1 MPLYHICLLCCNI
14 DRLSQCSITLHA
26 FYLLTIYFVD
36 NALENPIILS
46 RKSKESIF
54 IIMNRLCILF
64 FFSSSEKDKPS
75 CLKPFKSEYGNAVFH
90 MSNKR
95 DMNFARVLTTW
106 IMLFFQD
113 IAFINPAN
121 VVFVY
126 LLVRDMTDEN
136 ICQEQELQAI
146 VLTCLYLSYR

>member
-1 MPLYHICLLCCNI
+1 
-14 DRLSQCSITLHA
+14 
-26 FYLLTIYFVD
+26 
-36 NALENPIILS
+36 
-46 RKSKESIF
+46 
-54 IIMNRLCILF
+54 MNRLCIL

-106 IMLFFQD
+106 ILLFFQD